1 MKTYLT
7 RTLALASTWSLLVM
21 SGYATVIESVPYVIH
36 TPGTY
41 TLDGSVSLAPG
52 GGTAIQ
58 VNASNV
64 LIDLKGF
71 TLSATD
77 STPQSLGILVAT
89 GTTHITVQNGSI
101 NGFEHGISLACTHYV
116 VQNLQFIGGV
126 YGIEAS
132 TPSGS
137 GQGLIQD
144 CLFDGAGSQAEGI
157 LFECNEN
164 VVKNNQILNYY
175 GPNGVGVFSNG
186 GNFFIGNSIFN
197 CGHGLSLSSSDKY
210 QSNLTAFCG
219 TPFSGG
225 IAVGDDNS

>member
-101 NGFEHGISLACTHYV
+101 NGFL
-116 VQNLQFIGGV
+116 
-126 YGIEAS
+126 YGIEMSCTHFVVQDLQFFANWYAINARA
-132 TPSGS
+132 SGS
-137 GQGLIQD
+137 GKGLIQN
-144 CLFDGAGSQAEGI
+144 CFVDGAGYQTAGFI
-157 LFECNEN
+157 LGCNEN
-164 VVKNNQILNYY
+164 VVKNNQILNFY
-175 GPNGVGVFSNG
+175 GPNGVGVLSNG
-186 GNFFIGNSIFN
+186 GNLFIGNSIFN
-197 CGHGLSLSSSDKY
+197 CGIGLVLGSSDKY
-210 QSNLTAFCG
+210 QSNLTVFCG

-225 IAVGDDNS
+225 TAVGDDNN